1 MVLNFGPKFP
11 NRVIRMRDQKE
22 ILRIESSKIEE
33 AAWEEAEDDDDSCFN
48 ISTLKCIFY
57 FDPDSCFSSN
67 CTFYVLAKMPN
78 HCKYVVM
85 WEDSRDFGAFFLQ
98 GGSNT
103 SLKSANG
110 MAVNLAKSCF
120 IVFRRAKRLAILNTE
135 DLGSHIAPVK
145 IFPQTTEAASQ
156 TVQDVLKL
164 NSYDSGLNRDHVR
177 IVALEGLR
185 FEEEGTSAQ
194 LYPPLEE
201 KAGQMPGDF
210 EIGLTRKIFNANIL
224 GGDPDMHL
232 PSHVPVLAAYNVL
245 RKQEDRKWKLLP
257 EDLIPKAD
265 VCLQSLHLDVDS
277 GIFSVSLAGK
287 DLRSV
292 FISIEAI
299 LPVEMRER
307 CTTTYVPRGKQWR
320 FCNKS
325 EHKPTISQSGKYVR
339 LPHPDHTNEAV
350 KIWLHLPASTKL
362 PPKFLDTIR
371 QTFNLVAKT
380 IVESETCQLKRGI
393 LVSNINMDSSSLSAA
408 IPGGILLSVAAFV
421 EISKSHPQAELV
433 IETYNGKLKG
443 LSVPVQ
449 ICQGVPQMLEAG
461 DSLIQS
467 CIRTEN
473 LFCIVSSLI
482 CNNLFKL
489 VTGSS
494 SIGFGFRANYKNQND
509 KNLVLASLNFEASD
523 NTKIQLFPLAYL
535 DKDICPNVTSW
546 NARTISATTTAE
558 SVCRSQFYLEC

>member
-1 MVLNFGPKFP
+1 
-11 NRVIRMRDQKE
+11 
-22 ILRIESSKIEE
+22 
-33 AAWEEAEDDDDSCFN
+33 
-48 ISTLKCIFY
+48 
-57 FDPDSCFSSN
+57 
-67 CTFYVLAKMPN
+67 
-78 HCKYVVM
+78 
-85 WEDSRDFGAFFLQ
+85 
-98 GGSNT
+98 
-103 SLKSANG
+103 
-110 MAVNLAKSCF
+110 
-120 IVFRRAKRLAILNTE
+120 
-135 DLGSHIAPVK
+135 
-145 IFPQTTEAASQ
+145 
-156 TVQDVLKL
+156 
-164 NSYDSGLNRDHVR
+164 
-177 IVALEGLR
+177 
-185 FEEEGTSAQ
+185 
-194 LYPPLEE
+194 
-201 KAGQMPGDF
+201 
-210 EIGLTRKIFNANIL
+210 
-224 GGDPDMHL
+224 
-232 PSHVPVLAAYNVL
+232 
-245 RKQEDRKWKLLP
+245 
-257 EDLIPKAD
+257 
-265 VCLQSLHLDVDS
+265 
-277 GIFSVSLAGK
+277 
-287 DLRSV
+287 
-292 FISIEAI
+292 
-299 LPVEMRER
+299 MREK

-461 DSLIQS
+461 DNLIQS

-494 SIGFGFRANYKNQND
+494 SIGFGFRATYSNQND
-509 KNLVLASLNFEASD
+509 KNLVFASLNFEASD
-523 NTKIQLFPLAYL
+523 NTNVQLFPLAYL
-535 DKDICPNVTSW
+535 DNDICPNVTSW
-546 NARTISATTTAE
+546 NASTTSATTTAE
-558 SVCRSQFYLEC
+558 SVCRSQFYLEYWSLQKASNTNSQWAYSSTGQNLKAAMNQSYDGGVSESKLCTSVNTSVLRQGLPVACAKLDQSFQLFSDFGGSRFEIAVHPTLLPFAGGNVDAHFAFNFQQSIQSCWEHIETNVRFHDNRSIVKFGVLNTAACLLGYRAALDELSLSAPGSDSQQELFCFMRYMNAIVNSICNGSYVDGQNPKLFLSKWGLTAGRPLAIIPTIPLIVLERIRLWVSSCPIPRPHSNHLLLSIKSRTVLKFTLLKIPAREKWKIA